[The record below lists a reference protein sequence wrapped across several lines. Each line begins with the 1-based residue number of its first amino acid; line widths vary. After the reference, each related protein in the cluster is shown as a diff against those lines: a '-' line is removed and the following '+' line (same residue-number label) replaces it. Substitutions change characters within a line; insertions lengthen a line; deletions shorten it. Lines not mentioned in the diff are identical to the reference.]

1 MTKDG
6 NGKFNMPGLQTF
18 TTYKLDL
25 GKIPSRLELVPNPIF
40 SDTGPKVSE
49 CPVCPTVSTR
59 DPGSATSFFSRLDQL
74 NQWYPAEMRRRW
86 GEAGVTEVSG
96 MAICFDVL

>member
-25 GKIPSRLELVPNPIF
+25 GKIPTCLELIPNPIF
-40 SDTGPKVSE
+40 SDTAPKSPNVQFVPPSQHG
-49 CPVCPTVSTR
+49 TL
-59 DPGSATSFFSRLDQL
+59 GSATSFFSRLDQL
-74 NQWYPAEMRRRW
+74 NQLYPAKMRRRW
-86 GEAGVTEVSG
+86 GEAGDTEVPG
-96 MAICFDVL
+96 MAICFEVL